1 MSRPSITQA
10 EAWRV
15 DDLRPLA
22 DRWEAEARALH
33 ARSTAAE
40 SVPGIAWTG
49 QAAEAARNRMR
60 SLRASADDIATAL
73 VLAAAAARD
82 AADQL
87 GAARQRVLAIAATAR
102 DEGYA
107 VADDGDV
114 SVIAPPSALLT
125 LLAGGDA
132 AVARDLQQRR
142 ATDLTRELTAAL
154 DALGAADTDAARDV
168 REAFAVITAP
178 TPTTP
183 AAAVAPDG
191 DAWADRIAANRL
203 RVARELLDVSADS
216 PRADL
221 YRALLAEI
229 DDPAG
234 SGTRIDRQIVE
245 FDPARDVLVELNGD
259 LGTADHVAVLVPGMN
274 TTLDGS
280 ATTTATARSFVTASA
295 GDVAAITYLGGRFPQ
310 SDFLPLAVL
319 DAADPRYALAM
330 APRLAAFSHDLER
343 VVEGTG
349 ADVTVIGH
357 SYGGAILGTA
367 EVVGLTSDRTVYL
380 AAAGSGVGV
389 DDPSDWHNGNPSVTR
404 YSMTAPGDPIQVVQ
418 HLGVHG
424 VDPDEMPGVVR
435 LDAGRYDDGRPVE
448 GLPAHSDVLSDT
460 ESDAWRTVL
469 AVITGDR

>member
-1 MSRPSITQA
+1 MSRPGVARA
-10 EAWRV
+10 ETWRI
-15 DDLRPLA
+15 DDLRSLA
-22 DRWEAEARALH
+22 DSWEAQATTLH
-33 ARSTAAE
+33 ARSTAAA
-40 SVPGIAWTG
+40 SVPGAEWTG
-49 QAAEAARNRMR
+49 RAADAARQRMQT
-60 SLRASADDIATAL
+60 LRTRADDIAMAL

-87 GAARQRVLAIAATAR
+87 GTARQHVLALSATAR
-102 DEGYA
+102 AEGYA
-107 VADDGDV
+107 VSDTGGV
-114 SVIAPPSALLT
+114 SVSAPPSELLT
-125 LLAGGDA
+125 LLSGGDVT
-132 AVARDLQQRR
+132 VARDLQLRR
-142 ATDLTRELTAAL
+142 AVDLTRDLTTAL
-154 DALGAADTDAARDV
+154 DALGAADTDAAHDIA
-168 REAFAVITAP
+168 EAFAAATSA

-183 AAAVAPDG
+183 ASAVAPDG
-191 DAWADRIAANRL
+191 NAWSERIVANRL
-203 RVARELLDVSADS
+203 RVARELLDTSAGS

-221 YRALLAEI
+221 YRALLAEV
-229 DDPAG
+229 DDPTG
-234 SGTRIDRQIVE
+234 SGTRIDRQILE
-245 FDPARDVLVELNGD
+245 FDPTRDVLVELNGD
-259 LGTADHVAVLVPGMN
+259 LLTADHVAVLVPGMN

-280 ATTTATARSFVTASA
+280 AATTATARSFVTASA

-319 DAADPRYALAM
+319 DAADPRYALVM
-330 APRLAAFSHDLER
+330 APRLAAFSRELDLA
-343 VVEGTG
+343 VEGTG

-357 SYGGAILGTA
+357 SYGGAVVGTA
-367 EVVGLTSDRTVYL
+367 EVVGLTSDRTLYL
-380 AAAGSGVGV
+380 AAAGAGVGV